1 MKALAICRRLG
12 LLIEAGALR
21 GTVHSVFDHA
31 VNLAFE
37 DRLGLIGLIASER
50 TLTPYAASVRAGAP
64 FPGLG
69 IQAGMTAALAD
80 GAAVF
85 PEADIRL
92 DLSGAERV
100 DLSVDSIQP
109 QGSVPPPRSRLP
121 ALLSVLCEGDAAQG
135 LAPLVTQAP
144 DNVYTRFLRS
154 RFDRLTEAVA
164 AGDADGAAEAAERVA
179 GCGAGLTPSS
189 DDLLAGYLLTLRVLA
204 NVGLARDARAFLPDM
219 ARRAAGKTN
228 RISAT
233 FLLHSGE
240 GLASEAMLALLSTI
254 LSDADDTA
262 VGRSAG
268 RVASIGSTSGGDM
281 LAGMALAILH
291 HDGGTYRGSTGNP
304 EKRLL

>member
-1 MKALAICRRLG
+1 MRAIAICKRLC
-12 LLIEAGALR
+12 LLMEAGALR

-31 VNLAFE
+31 VNLTFE
-37 DRLGLIGLIASER
+37 DRFGLIGLIAGER

-69 IQAGMTAALAD
+69 IQAGMTAALAG

-92 DLSGAERV
+92 DLAGAEQI
-100 DLSVDSIQP
+100 DLSVDSINP
-109 QGSVPPPRSRLP
+109 RGSVPPPASRLP
-121 ALLSVLCEGDAAQG
+121 ALLSVLREGDAAQG

-144 DNVYTRFLRS
+144 DNVYTRFLWPRVE
-154 RFDRLTEAVA
+154 RMIETVA
-164 AGDADGAAEAAERVA
+164 AGDADRAAEAAERIA

-189 DDLLAGYLLTLRVLA
+189 DDLLAGYLLTLRALA
-204 NVGLARDARAFLPDM
+204 NVGFSQDARAFLPDM
-219 ARRAAGKTN
+219 ARRAAAKTN

-240 GLASEAMLALLSTI
+240 GLASEAMLALLETI

-262 VGRSAG
+262 AGRSAG